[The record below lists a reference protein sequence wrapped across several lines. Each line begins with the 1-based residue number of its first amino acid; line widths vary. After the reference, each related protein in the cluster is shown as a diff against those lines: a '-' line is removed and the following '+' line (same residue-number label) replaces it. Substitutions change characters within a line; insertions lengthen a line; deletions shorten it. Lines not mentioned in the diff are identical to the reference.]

1 MSDGDEDEDVNNQ
14 IFFIPTLYAHIEGEL
29 KLGEPEL

>member
-1 MSDGDEDEDVNNQ
+1 MSEDVNNQ
-14 IFFIPTLYAHIEGEL
+14 ILFIPTLYAHIEGEL